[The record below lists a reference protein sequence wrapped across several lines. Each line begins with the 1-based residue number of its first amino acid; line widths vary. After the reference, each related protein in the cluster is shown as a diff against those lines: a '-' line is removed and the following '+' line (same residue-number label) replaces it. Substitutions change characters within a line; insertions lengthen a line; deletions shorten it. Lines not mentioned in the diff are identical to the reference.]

1 MYIQLIDK
9 DGFLSSV
16 LYIHSDYD
24 EFRAE
29 IDNWKQNL
37 LAIVK
42 SNKYVDGLP
51 LGRLE
56 AQTCM
61 VDLIRHLGNYY
72 VESTPLSF
80 VEPGNV
86 WSCLKLADQ
95 DEVLEYGNSIVE
107 IKTYE

>member
-1 MYIQLIDK
+1 MYIQLVDR
-9 DGFLSSV
+9 DGFLSEV
-16 LYIHSDYD
+16 LYIHSDKD
-24 EFRAE
+24 EFMTE
-29 IDNWKQNL
+29 VNNWKKNL
-37 LAIVK
+37 LDIIK
-42 SNKYVDGLP
+42 TNKYTNGLP

-80 VEPGNV
+80 IPAGNV
-86 WSCLKLADQ
+86 WSCLKLASQ
-95 DEVLEYGNSIVE
+95 NEVLEYGEPIIE

>member
-1 MYIQLIDK
+1 MYIQLIDEH
-9 DGFLSSV
+9 GFLSSV
-16 LYIHSDYD
+16 LYIHSDEE
-24 EFRAE
+24 EFLEE
-29 IDNWKQNL
+29 IDNWKKNL
-37 LAIVK
+37 LAIIK
-42 SNKYVDGLP
+42 DNKHSNGLP

-61 VDLIRHLGNYY
+61 VDLIRHLANYY

-80 VEPGNV
+80 IPPGNV

-95 DEVLEYGNSIVE
+95 NEVLEYGEPITQ